1 MGPGAPVIWHTA
13 PMADT
18 GRPDEPDDGPSLE
31 MPAFSLRRRKPAAEP
46 GPGPA
51 EPAEPTRAVT
61 PVAEPEPAPKTD
73 PEEPVRR
80 REPRWLPTVALPG
93 LPAAVVTGVA
103 VGALAVLLAWL
114 AGAGCS
120 AVRGTSSCG
129 GAAGLPLLLAGLVLL
144 AWVGSL
150 LLRALGVSDAG
161 STSVL
166 AVGIMAVLVM
176 VFLLGSLDEWWA
188 LVTVPL
194 VAAVGYGASWW
205 VTSSVIGGEADAE
218 APAPRDVR

>member
-1 MGPGAPVIWHTA
+1 
-13 PMADT
+13 
-18 GRPDEPDDGPSLE
+18 

-46 GPGPA
+46 DPEPVERAEATPRVAPA
-51 EPAEPTRAVT
+51 EPA
-61 PVAEPEPAPKTD
+61 PETD

-80 REPRWLPTVALPG
+80 REPRRLPTVALPG

-103 VGALAVLLAWL
+103 IGALAVLLAWL

-150 LLRALGVSDAG
+150 LLRVLGVTDAG

-188 LVTVPL
+188 LGAVP
-194 VAAVGYGASWW
+194 SWPPSP
-205 VTSSVIGGEADAE
+205 TSPRGG
-218 APAPRDVR
+218 

>member
-80 REPRWLPTVALPG
+80 REPRRLPTVALPG

>member
-1 MGPGAPVIWHTA
+1 
-13 PMADT
+13 MADP
-18 GRPDEPDDGPSLE
+18 GNGNPDDRPSLE
-31 MPAFSLRRRKPAAEP
+31 MPAFSLRRKRSAAEP
-46 GPGPA
+46 DPVERDKT
-51 EPAEPTRAVT
+51 EP
-61 PVAEPEPAPKTD
+61 
-73 PEEPVRR
+73 EPVRR
-80 REPRWLPTVALPG
+80 REPRRLPTVALAG
-93 LPAAVVTGVA
+93 LPAAAVTGVA

-129 GAAGLPLLLAGLVLL
+129 GAIGLPLLLAGLVLL
-144 AWVGSL
+144 AWVGTV
-150 LLRALGVSDAG
+150 LLRALGVADAG

-188 LVTVPL
+188 LVAVSL
-194 VAAVGYGASWW
+194 VTAIGYGAAWW
-205 VTSSVIGGEADAE
+205 VTSSVVGGDAAAE

>member
-1 MGPGAPVIWHTA
+1 
-13 PMADT
+13 MADDT
-18 GRPDEPDDGPSLE
+18 PDDGPSLE
-31 MPAFSLRRRKPAAEP
+31 MPTFALRRRRAPEHEP
-46 GPGPA
+46 VEGREPTTAVVPPA
-51 EPAEPTRAVT
+51 ED
-61 PVAEPEPAPKTD
+61 EPETVTAT
-73 PEEPVRR
+73 EEPVRR
-80 REPRWLPTVALPG
+80 REPRRLPAVALPG
-93 LPAAVVTGVA
+93 LPAAAVTGVA

-114 AGAGCS
+114 AAAGCS

-129 GAAGLPLLLAGLVLL
+129 GAVGLPLLLAGLVLL

-150 LLRALGVSDAG
+150 LLRALGVADAG

-188 LVTVPL
+188 LVAVPL

-205 VTSSVIGGEADAE
+205 VTSSVVGGDAEAE

>member
-18 GRPDEPDDGPSLE
+18 GRPDETDDGPSLE
-31 MPAFSLRRRKPAAEP
+31 MPAFSLRRRKAAEP
-46 GPGPA
+46 A
-51 EPAEPTRAVT
+51 
-61 PVAEPEPAPKTD
+61 PEPV
-73 PEEPVRR
+73 EPVRR
-80 REPRWLPTVALPG
+80 REPRRLPSVALHG
-93 LPAAVVTGVA
+93 LPAAAVTGVA
-103 VGALAVLLAWL
+103 VGASAVVLAWL

-120 AVRGTSSCG
+120 VVRGTSSCG
-129 GAAGLPLLLAGLVLL
+129 GAVGLPLLLAGLVLL
-144 AWVGSL
+144 AWAGSL
-150 LLRALGVSDAG
+150 LLRALGVADAG

-188 LVTVPL
+188 LGAVPL
-194 VAAVGYGASWW
+194 VAAVAYVASWW
-205 VTSSVIGGEADAE
+205 VTSSVVGDNADADAE

>member
-1 MGPGAPVIWHTA
+1 
-13 PMADT
+13 MADT

-46 GPGPA
+46 APEPGPV
-51 EPAEPTRAVT
+51 EHVEPTRAVT
-61 PVAEPEPAPKTD
+61 PAVEAEPAPETD

-80 REPRWLPTVALPG
+80 REPRRLPTVALPG
-93 LPAAVVTGVA
+93 LTAAAVTGVA
-103 VGALAVLLAWL
+103 IGVLAVLLAWL

-150 LLRALGVSDAG
+150 LLRALGVADAG

-188 LVTVPL
+188 LVAVPV
-194 VAAVGYGASWW
+194 VAAIGYGASWW
-205 VTSSVIGGEADAE
+205 VTSSVVGGDADAE